1 MERMGPKQ
9 AITIFANHCC
19 LTTWLGGTVA
29 FCVSR
34 AARLPLKYLRYA
46 RRLCTMPPQIS
57 DRLVWIDLEMT
68 GLDPERDRILEA
80 ACVVT
85 DGALRPLEPGLQL
98 VVHEPESVLR
108 SMNAWCVEHHGRSG
122 LTEAVRRST
131 ISLAEAEQT
140 LLSYVRRLTPAGQCP
155 LAGNSVHMDRVFLM
169 KYMPRLLD
177 HLHYRIVDVSTLKEL
192 ARRWRP
198 ELHDA
203 GRRGKKCAHRALDDI
218 QESIAEL
225 RLYREKFIRA

>member
-1 MERMGPKQ
+1 
-9 AITIFANHCC
+9 
-19 LTTWLGGTVA
+19 
-29 FCVSR
+29 
-34 AARLPLKYLRYA
+34 
-46 RRLCTMPPQIS
+46 MPPRIIS
-57 DRLVWIDLEMT
+57 EKMVWIDLEMT
-68 GLDPERDRILEA
+68 GLDPERDRIIEA

-98 VVHEPESVLR
+98 VIHEPESVLD
-108 SMNAWCVEHHGRSG
+108 SMNAWCVEHHGASG

-131 ISLAEAEQT
+131 VSLADAEEQ

-169 KYMPRLLD
+169 KYMPKLLN

-198 ELHDA
+198 DVHDQA
-203 GRRGKKCAHRALDDI
+203 NRGKKCAHRALDDI
-218 QESIAEL
+218 QESIEEL
-225 RLYREKFIRA
+225 KLYREKFIRA